1 MKLSRLNLSERQQVL
16 LVIPVVLAVLALV
29 WFFVL
34 SPRLEQ
40 RGIIEEL
47 KRANAESEYAGL
59 SRETLHKTLEHERK
73 LVETARKEWA
83 ETISRLSTFESSP
96 GKNVARIDYKRELF
110 NARVRLSRRSEELG
124 VQLLP
129 KDLGLKEAL
138 GANDSDVRVR
148 MLQLLTVEK
157 LTDTILNRQVYKL
170 HSIEPKKPVFHKNLS
185 KKKNL
190 VTEYPVQV
198 DFEVAFEDLYL
209 FFQSVFAEHR
219 LFAVR
224 NIRIS
229 SGTSPGAPLRVNAV
243 MSSLL
248 FE

>member
-1 MKLSRLNLSERQQVL
+1 MSGFHFKLSERQQVL
-16 LVIPVVLAVLALV
+16 LVIPVAIAVLALI

-40 RGIIEEL
+40 RSIIEDL
-47 KRANAESEYAGL
+47 KRKNAESEYAGL
-59 SRETLHKTLEHERK
+59 SKETLHKTLEHERE
-73 LVETARKEWA
+73 LGQMAREEWA
-83 ETISRLSTFESSP
+83 ATLDRLSTFAVSP

-110 NARVRLSRRSEELG
+110 NARLRLARRSEELG

-138 GANDSDVRVR
+138 GANDADVRIR
-148 MLQLLTVEK
+148 MLQLQTVEK
-157 LTDTILNRQVYKL
+157 LTDAILSRQVYKL
-170 HSIEPKKPVFHKNLS
+170 HSIDPKKPVYHKDNT

-190 VTEYPVQV
+190 VIEYPVQV

-209 FFQSVFAEHR
+209 FFQSVFEEHR

-229 SGTSPGAPLRVNAV
+229 AGTVPGAPLRVNAI

>member
-1 MKLSRLNLSERQQVL
+1 MSGLHFKLSERQQVL
-16 LVIPVVLAVLALV
+16 LVIPAVIALLSLI
-29 WFFVL
+29 WFLVL

-40 RGIIEEL
+40 RSIIEEL
-47 KRANAESEYAGL
+47 RTKNAESEYAGL
-59 SRETLHKTLEHERK
+59 SKETLRKTLEHERK
-73 LVETARKEWA
+73 LGQMARDEWA
-83 ETISRLSTFESSP
+83 ATLTRLSTFEASP
-96 GKNVARIDYKRELF
+96 GHNVARIDYKRELF
-110 NARVRLSRRSEELG
+110 NARLRLSRRSEELG
-124 VQLLP
+124 VQLVP

-138 GANDSDVRVR
+138 GANDADVRIR

-157 LTDTILNRQVYKL
+157 LTDSILNRQVFKL
-170 HSIEPKKPVFHKNLS
+170 HSIEPKKPIYHKDHTR
-185 KKKNL
+185 KKNL

-209 FFQSVFAEHR
+209 LFQSVFEEHR

-229 SGTSPGAPLRVNAV
+229 AGTLPGAPLRVQAI

>member
-1 MKLSRLNLSERQQVL
+1 MSNISLKMSERQQVL
-16 LVIPVVLAVLALV
+16 LVIPVVLALLAV
-29 WFFVL
+29 IWFFVL
-34 SPRLEQ
+34 KPRLDMRSE
-40 RGIIEEL
+40 IEDL
-47 KRANAESEYAGL
+47 KRSNAESEYAGL
-59 SRETLHKTLEHERK
+59 SKETLRKTLEHERE
-73 LVETARKEWA
+73 LGQMARDEWA
-83 ETISRLSTFESSP
+83 ATIWRLSTFEERP
-96 GKNVARIDYKRELF
+96 EKDVARIDYKLELF
-110 NARVRLSRRSEELG
+110 MARMRLARRSEELG

-129 KDLGLKEAL
+129 KDLGLREAL

-148 MLQLLTVEK
+148 MVQLLTVEK
-157 LTDTILNRQVYKL
+157 LVDAILNRQVYKL
-170 HSIEPKKPVFHKNLS
+170 HSIEPKKPIHHKDLS

-209 FFQSVFAEHR
+209 FFQSVFEENR

-229 SGTSPGAPLRVNAV
+229 AGTVPGAPLRVNAV